1 MAQRVLQGLPQL
13 LSFGSDG
20 NVPGPI
26 GMING
31 VVQGM
36 AEQHIGKLPE
46 EYLATLLDHVLQEI
60 TYWRTGVRETTETLQ
75 ESNGLDRSQ
84 Q

>member
-13 LSFGSDG
+13 LSFGSES

-31 VVQGM
+31 VIQGM
-36 AEQHIGKLPE
+36 AEQHIGKIPE
-46 EYLATLLDHVLQEI
+46 EYLATLLDHVLEEI
-60 TYWRTGVRETTETLQ
+60 NYWRTGVRATGTTLQ
-75 ESNGLDRSQ
+75 EGDGLDHARE
-84 Q
+84 